1 LHSAARTDAR
11 RPAGASHEV
20 CRVYNELVLISG
32 NANPEISERIADCLG
47 ADLRNVAV
55 TKFSDG
61 EIQVKIEE
69 NIRGTDVFLI
79 QPTMP
84 PGDNWLELLLL
95 LDAVRRAS
103 CRRVTAV
110 IPYFG
115 YARQDRKDQ
124 PRVPIAAK
132 LMANLV
138 TAAGANRVL
147 TIDLHAPQI
156 QGFFDIPLDHIY
168 SAPVLLKHF
177 QDIDPEKTA
186 VVAPDVGSIKMA
198 RSFAKRLQVP
208 LAIIDKR
215 RPRANDM
222 EVMNFIGDVEGKD
235 VIIFDDMV
243 DTAGTL
249 CSAARVCVENQGARS
264 VTACCTHPILSGP
277 ALDRVNASPLKELAV
292 TNTIPFTRHE
302 ECPKVTVLDVAPLLA
317 EAIDRIHLEKTISAL
332 FS

>member
-1 LHSAARTDAR
+1 M
-11 RPAGASHEV
+11 
-20 CRVYNELVLISG
+20 YNELVLISG
-32 NANPEISERIADCLG
+32 NANPEISRRIADCLG
-47 ADLRNVAV
+47 AELRSVAV
-55 TKFSDG
+55 KRFSDG

-79 QPTMP
+79 QSTNP

-95 LDAVRRAS
+95 LDAVKRAS

-156 QGFFDIPLDHIY
+156 QGFFDIPLDHLY
-168 SAPVLLKHF
+168 SAPVLLRHF
-177 QDIDPEKTA
+177 QGIDPERTT

-198 RSFAKRLQVP
+198 RAFAKRLQVG
-208 LAIIDKR
+208 LSIIDKR
-215 RPRANDM
+215 RPVANEL
-222 EVMNFIGDVEGKD
+222 EVMNFIGDVDGMD

-249 CSAARVCVENQGARS
+249 CSAARVCIEEQGARS

-277 ALDRVNASPLKELAV
+277 ALERINASPLRELV
-292 TNTIPFTRHE
+292 VSNTIAFHRGD
-302 ECPKVTVLDVAPLLA
+302 ECPKITVLDVAPLLA

>member
-1 LHSAARTDAR
+1 MHDEEQ
-11 RPAGASHEV
+11 GM
-20 CRVYNELVLISG
+20 YNELVLISG
-32 NANPEISERIADCLG
+32 NANPEISHRIATCLG
-47 ADLRNVAV
+47 EELRSVV
-55 TKFSDG
+55 VRRFSDG

-69 NIRGTDVFLI
+69 NIRGTDVFII
-79 QPTMP
+79 QPTNP
-84 PGDNWLELLLL
+84 PGDNMLELLLL
-95 LDAVRRAS
+95 LDAVKRAS

-132 LMANLV
+132 LMANLI

-177 QDIDPEKTA
+177 QDIDPDNT
-186 VVAPDVGSIKMA
+186 VVLAPDVGSMKMA
-198 RSFAKRLQVP
+198 RSFAKRLQVS

-215 RPRANDM
+215 RPTANEL
-222 EVMNFIGDVEGKD
+222 EVLNFIGDVDGMD

-249 CSAARVCVENQGARS
+249 CSAAKVCIEQQGARS
-264 VTACCTHPILSGP
+264 VRACCTHPILSGP
-277 ALDRVNASPLKELAV
+277 AIERITSSPLKELAV
-292 TNTIPFTRHE
+292 TNTIMLRPGV
-302 ECPKVTVLDVAPLLA
+302 ECPKLTVLDVAPMLA
-317 EAIDRIHLEKTISAL
+317 EAIERIHLEKTISAL

>member
-1 LHSAARTDAR
+1 M
-11 RPAGASHEV
+11 
-20 CRVYNELVLISG
+20 YNELVLISG

-79 QPTMP
+79 QPTAP

-222 EVMNFIGDVEGKD
+222 EVMNFIGDVQGKD

>member
-1 LHSAARTDAR
+1 M
-11 RPAGASHEV
+11 
-20 CRVYNELVLISG
+20 YNELVLISG

>member
-1 LHSAARTDAR
+1 M
-11 RPAGASHEV
+11 
-20 CRVYNELVLISG
+20 YNELVLISDNG
-32 NANPEISERIADCLG
+32 NPEISQRIADCLG
-47 ADLRNVAV
+47 AELRSVV
-55 TKFSDG
+55 VGRFSDG

-79 QPTMP
+79 QSTHP
-84 PGDNWLELLLL
+84 PAENWLELLLL
-95 LDAVRRAS
+95 LDAVKRAS
-103 CRRVTAV
+103 CRRVTTV

-156 QGFFDIPLDHIY
+156 QGFFDIPLDHLY

-177 QDIDPEKTA
+177 QDIDPAETV
-186 VVAPDVGSIKMA
+186 VVAPDVGSIKMTRA
-198 RSFAKRLQVP
+198 FAKRLQVG

-215 RPRANDM
+215 RPVANEM
-222 EVMNFIGDVEGKD
+222 EVMNFIGDVEDKH

-249 CSAARVCVENQGARS
+249 CSAAVECMERQGARS

-277 ALDRVNASPLKELAV
+277 ALERINASPLSELV
-292 TNTIPFTRHE
+292 VSNTIPFTRQD
-302 ECPKVTVLDVAPLLA
+302 ECPKITVLDVAPLLA